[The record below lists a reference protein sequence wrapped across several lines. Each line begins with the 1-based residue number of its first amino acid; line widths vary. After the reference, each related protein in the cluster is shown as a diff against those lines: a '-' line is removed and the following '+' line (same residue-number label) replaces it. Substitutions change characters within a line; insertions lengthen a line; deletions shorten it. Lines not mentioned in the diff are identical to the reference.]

1 MMVEDDANEEQYGLM
16 PTSPKKQKMTIA
28 LNSPRSLNMQQASM
42 LYLPAT
48 KALEYAEMGSEDKL
62 LGAMSD
68 SSPVLPLFHKTMIN
82 RSSLADGNSLIQAAS
97 RLSLTPSKR
106 RAPDN
111 DDSAARYNLSNISLA
126 VLDLVV
132 VGLDEDFP
140 LIEWNND
147 HEEAGMHTLS
157 QSSFSPLLSPSFGHN
172 EHNSHHRLLRSK
184 SFGSKLVALE
194 TLQTP
199 ISY

>member
-1 MMVEDDANEEQYGLM
+1 M
-16 PTSPKKQKMTIA
+16 
-28 LNSPRSLNMQQASM
+28 
-42 LYLPAT
+42 YLPAT
-48 KALEYAEMGSEDKL
+48 KALEYEMGSEDKL
-62 LGAMSD
+62 VGMSD
-68 SSPVLPLFHKTMIN
+68 SSPAVLPLSHKIMITK
-82 RSSLADGNSLIQAAS
+82 SMLADENSLIHATS
-97 RLSLTPSKR
+97 RLSLTAAAKR
-106 RAPDN
+106 ADT
-111 DDSAARYNLSNISLA
+111 DDAARHNVSDISQA

-140 LIEWNND
+140 LIEWNN
-147 HEEAGMHTLS
+147 EEADKSMHTFS
-157 QSSFSPLLSPSFGHN
+157 RSSFIPLLSPSFGHD